1 MAGTQSGGRA
11 AGKAAVDASVV
22 ASAALSARRLVPA
35 LDFTG
40 PTELI
45 TPNER
50 LNQQALDQT
59 LQLSVTHFYDGL
71 LGLKNHI
78 DLIVKDLPK
87 QQLPAHLVG
96 TLLQPTGTAAARIQ
110 LELELPDAGLFALPP
125 RTLTNDDGTF
135 TILLPRGAVLAQDAT
150 LTLTAR
156 GNDGVD
162 LLQLGLADIGATG
175 LVGERRLN
183 KLLAPLPVS
192 IVASLKALI
201 EGRTSPTGMPAPAP
215 VTTMPLIHLGEEDGV
230 CSQIFG
236 PNAGID
242 RFPYSVLFRLVEPRA
257 SVLNRVIRFPLGDGG
272 RILDVL
278 ARSAQWTG
286 QGNQP
291 GAIAY
296 VDRVAVDQPISVDGF
311 RDQLIGVGNGTVVN
325 GEETVPM
332 AGTLG
337 LGYVVRMAQRWQPMG
352 LTLGNLVYSLP
363 LAPGEQQRVA
373 VFERRDVTSVR
384 EAETLDVV
392 EQQSFQQAQ
401 DTSAHATF
409 NQAFSEM
416 AKGGSQFDTSATSES
431 LGFNLLIASGGGGS
445 AQSHGTTSSWMEGQ
459 RDVASQAAEQT
470 HASVERQA
478 AARRS
483 AQRTSMRLASAS
495 ESGDVTTKVITNH
508 NHTRALTLQYWEV
521 VRLFETSSSI
531 EGVTLVCMVPL
542 EVIRFLP
549 AGQNLSIDATIDKKA
564 LLARYAEIAKNS
576 DVLTRALPRPYQ
588 YGMTLLN
595 EFVADPRATVDTST
609 ATAEDVIHF
618 ELHGTFLPFEQIY
631 VSAMTRR
638 GTRIGPVRLTGVVDP
653 VGHSVNLGFLSVDL
667 SFSSENEL
675 FGALR
680 ARRSGEADYR
690 LTASMALPPSLA
702 RNDVVGFEIT
712 RDYRP
717 FDYSFVSTEAQTAA
731 ATAVQPSIFGTLVQ
745 PVKVEK
751 VITRSAHF
759 TPDRLEQELGGPFVW
774 QFSATI
780 QEAGG
785 VTPPP
790 GPPSPNET
798 YATNYIDRAGRL
810 ELPPGALPI
819 PARELAPV
827 LRFSAILQIEKT
839 LQHIVHNTVA
849 YSKVVWSSL
858 TPEERAIML
867 EGFTIGVPNGGIV
880 DGTQQIP
887 LLNCVTNQVLGYF
900 GNAMI
905 MPFMIPL
912 EVAESQGIT
921 SGQIQDALT
930 NFHRVGFDPP
940 TSRVGLPTRGV
951 LGEAVLGHCPSAEK
965 IDLTRFWNW
974 ADSPADTAPTI
985 ADVQVPTTQPSQA
998 AGLTAPNTLTGMAPL
1013 ITNFNNSPAIPV
1025 ETGLMQGLIS
1035 AGAGQKDFTGL
1046 TNAAELAG
1054 LVKTSQTTAE
1064 SARADALKRATE
1076 LQSQAMTE
1084 IGNYFG
1090 AKGGEAYAAN
1100 YRPAGGGDGSKG
1112 SDGTTAGGTTPGGTT
1127 TGETGGPTSGGTT
1140 TGGTTTGGTTTGGTT
1155 TGGTTTGGTTTGGTT
1170 TGGTTSTFPGSDA
1183 AHLLSI
1189 YFNFDQRDFPDT
1201 TAEGVG
1207 TGQNQALETF
1217 MTNAIAAR
1225 ETAVTVRGYA
1235 SPEGDQAHN
1244 VALAQQ
1250 RADSVKARL
1259 DSRLAGVVAVG
1270 GGTLT
1275 GAPSEYPQLRRAD
1288 IFITATQP

>member
-1 MAGTQSGGRA
+1 MAGTKSGGPTAGSNVPGDGSRLA
-11 AGKAAVDASVV
+11 A
-22 ASAALSARRLVPA
+22 AALSARRLVPA

-45 TPNER
+45 SANER
-50 LNQQALDQT
+50 LTQQALDQA

-71 LGLKNHI
+71 VGLKNHI

-135 TILLPRGAVLAQDAT
+135 MILLPRGAVLAQDAT
-150 LTLTAR
+150 VTLTAR

-162 LLQLGLADIGATG
+162 VLQLGLADIGATG
-175 LVGERRLN
+175 LVGALRLT

-192 IVASLKALI
+192 IVASLTALI
-201 EGRTSPTGMPAPAP
+201 DGHTSPTGMPAPAP

-236 PNAGID
+236 PNAGVD

-337 LGYVVRMAQRWQPMG
+337 LGYVVRMAQHWQPLG

-392 EQQSFQQAQ
+392 EQQSFQQSQ

-409 NQAFSEM
+409 DQAFSEM
-416 AKGGSQFDTSATSES
+416 AKGGSQFDTSASSES

-445 AQSHGTTSSWMEGQ
+445 AQSHGTTSSWMQGQ

-521 VRLFETSSSI
+521 VRLFETSTSI

-542 EVIRFLP
+542 EVVRFLP
-549 AGQNLSIDATIDKKA
+549 AGQTLSLGDPSSIKSRQNVLD
-564 LLARYAEIAKNS
+564 RYAEMAKNS
-576 DVLTRALPRPYQ
+576 DVLAKALPRPYH

-609 ATAEDVIHF
+609 ATAEDVVHF
-618 ELHGTFLPFEQIY
+618 ELHGTFLPFEEIY
-631 VSAMTRR
+631 ISAVTRR
-638 GTRIGPVRLTGVVDP
+638 GTRVGPVRLTGVVDP
-653 VGHSVNLGFLSVDL
+653 VGKAVNLGFLQVDL
-667 SFSSENEL
+667 SFTSENEL

-690 LTASMALPPSLA
+690 LTGSMALPPSLA
-702 RNDVVGFEIT
+702 RNDVVGFEVT
-712 RDYRP
+712 RSYRP
-717 FDYSFVSTEAQTAA
+717 FDYSFVSTEVQTAA
-731 ATAVQPSIFGTLVQ
+731 ATAVQPSVLGALVQ

-751 VITRSAHF
+751 VITRNAHF
-759 TPDRLEQELGGPFVW
+759 TSDRLEQELGGPFVW
-774 QFSATI
+774 QFTATI
-780 QEAGG
+780 QDASS
-785 VTPPP
+785 VTQPP
-790 GPPSPNET
+790 GAPSPNET

-827 LRFSAILQIEKT
+827 LRYSAILQIEKT
-839 LQHIVHNTVA
+839 QQHIVRNTVS

-858 TPEERAIML
+858 TAEERAIML

-912 EVAESQGIT
+912 EVAEGQGIT

-930 NFHRVGFDPP
+930 NFHRVGFAPP
-940 TSRVGLPTRGV
+940 TSRIGLPTRGV

-974 ADSPADTAPTI
+974 ADSPADAAPTI

-998 AGLTAPNTLTGMAPL
+998 AGLTGPNALTGMAPL

-1025 ETGLMQGLIS
+1025 ETGLMQSLIS

-1100 YRPAGGGDGSKG
+1100 YRPAGGGDGG
-1112 SDGTTAGGTTPGGTT
+1112 SGSGSGTGGSGGGGTGPGGGG
-1127 TGETGGPTSGGTT
+1127 TGTGGGGTG
-1140 TGGTTTGGTTTGGTT
+1140 TGGGGTGTGGGT
-1155 TGGTTTGGTTTGGTT
+1155 
-1170 TGGTTSTFPGSDA
+1170 SATFPGSDV
-1183 AHLLSI
+1183 AHPLSI
-1189 YFNFDQRDFPDT
+1189 YFNFDHAEVPDA

-1207 TGQNQALETF
+1207 SDQNHKLDAF
-1217 MTNAIAAR
+1217 MTNAITAHA
-1225 ETAVTVRGYA
+1225 TAVTVRGYA
-1235 SPEGDQAHN
+1235 SPEGTPAHN
-1244 VALAQQ
+1244 ATLAQN
-1250 RADSVKARL
+1250 RADAVKAIL
-1259 DSRLAGVVAVG
+1259 DAKLPGVVAVG
-1270 GGTLT
+1270 GGTLN
-1275 GAPSEYPQLRRAD
+1275 GPPSEYPPLRRAD
-1288 IFITATQP
+1288 AFITATQP